1 MDYHDIFSSKKLED
15 WYVENCFNIDLN
27 VDEKNVRSIICSFD
41 MFLAYNRLSIINS
54 LKRCLDNPD
63 EDYSRNFYSIRE
75 KLKEAG
81 GKCVKL
87 DDGTEA
93 YFLGATST
101 DEDYYY
107 IYIDAEYNISCDSCV
122 GKHAEVL
129 SYVPKGLKKFV
140 ECTEEKVS
148 QKVFDAIVKRMWDE
162 PEVFFTPIYFDF
174 IDKYAVSRLEMMSM
188 ILKEE

>member
-1 MDYHDIFSSKKLED
+1 MKLED
-15 WYVENCFNIDLN
+15 WYIENNFTKELN
-27 VDEKNVRSIICSFD
+27 VNPEDVRYTICSFD
-41 MFLAYNRLSIINS
+41 MFLVYNRQSIIRG

-63 EDYSRNFYSIRE
+63 DEHSRNFYSIRE
-75 KLKEAG
+75 ELKEAG

-87 DDGTEA
+87 YDGTEA

-174 IDKYAVSRLEMMSM
+174 IDKYAVNELEMMSM
-188 ILKEE
+188 TLKED

>member
-1 MDYHDIFSSKKLED
+1 MEYHNIFTSKKLED
-15 WYVENCFNIDLN
+15 WYIENNFTKELN
-27 VDEKNVRSIICSFD
+27 VNPEDVRYTICSFD
-41 MFLAYNRLSIINS
+41 MFLAYNRQSIIRG
-54 LKRCLDNPD
+54 LKRCLDNSDD
-63 EDYSRNFYSIRE
+63 EYSRNFYSIRE
-75 KLKEAG
+75 EVKEAG

-107 IYIDAEYNISCDSCV
+107 IYIDTEYNISCDSCV

-174 IDKYAVSRLEMMSM
+174 VDKYAVSRLEMMSI
-188 ILKEE
+188 ILKEG

>member
-1 MDYHDIFSSKKLED
+1 MKLED
-15 WYVENCFNIDLN
+15 WYIENNFTKELN
-27 VDEKNVRSIICSFD
+27 VNPEDVRYTICSFD
-41 MFLAYNRLSIINS
+41 MFLAYNRQSIIRG

-63 EDYSRNFYSIRE
+63 DEYSRNFYSIRE
-75 KLKEAG
+75 EVKEAG

-140 ECTEEKVS
+140 ECTEEKIS

-174 IDKYAVSRLEMMSM
+174 IDKYAVNRLEMMSM
-188 ILKEE
+188 ILKED

>member
-1 MDYHDIFSSKKLED
+1 MDYHNIFTSKKLED
-15 WYVENCFNIDLN
+15 WYIENNFTKELN
-27 VDEKNVRSIICSFD
+27 VNPEDVRYTICSFD
-41 MFLAYNRLSIINS
+41 MFLAYNRQSIIRG

-63 EDYSRNFYSIRE
+63 DDYSRNFYSIRE
-75 KLKEAG
+75 EVKEAG

-87 DDGTEA
+87 NDGTEA

-107 IYIDAEYNISCDSCV
+107 IYIDADYNISCDSCV

-140 ECTEEKVS
+140 EYTEEKVS

-174 IDKYAVSRLEMMSM
+174 IDKYAVSRLEMMSI
-188 ILKEE
+188 ILKEN

>member
-1 MDYHDIFSSKKLED
+1 MDYHNIFTSRKLED
-15 WYVENCFNIDLN
+15 WYIENNFTKELN
-27 VDEKNVRSIICSFD
+27 VNPEDVRYTICSFD
-41 MFLAYNRLSIINS
+41 MFLAYNRQSIIRG

-63 EDYSRNFYSIRE
+63 DKYSRNFYSIRE
-75 KLKEAG
+75 EVKEAG

-87 DDGTEA
+87 NDRTEA

-107 IYIDAEYNISCDSCV
+107 IYIDTEYNISCDSCV

-174 IDKYAVSRLEMMSM
+174 IDKYAVNRLEMMSI
-188 ILKEE
+188 ILKEN

>member
-1 MDYHDIFSSKKLED
+1 MDYHNIFTSRKLED
-15 WYVENCFNIDLN
+15 WYIENNFTKELN
-27 VDEKNVRSIICSFD
+27 VNPEDVRYTICSFD
-41 MFLAYNRLSIINS
+41 MFLAYNRQSIIRG
-54 LKRCLDNPD
+54 LKRRLDNPD
-63 EDYSRNFYSIRE
+63 DEYSRNFYSIRE
-75 KLKEAG
+75 EVKETG

-87 DDGTEA
+87 NDGTEA

-140 ECTEEKVS
+140 KCTEEKVS

-174 IDKYAVSRLEMMSM
+174 IDKYAVNRLEMMSI
-188 ILKEE
+188 ILKED